1 MTVPNALVVRVQK
14 MAEAAIGYDL
24 DLEVPLDD
32 QGFDS
37 IDRGSLGYDLECEFD
52 LEDDAVLISDTCTI
66 LSISGKLT

>member
-24 DLEVPLDD
+24 DLEVSLSE

-37 IDRGSLGYDLECEFD
+37 INRVSFGYDLDCEFD
-52 LEDDAVLISDTCTI
+52 LGDDAVLISDTCTI